1 MISLLKHEPRP
12 KDIDE
17 EASNNL
23 ENNPKHFF
31 VHWKALLG
39 MLLRTVPYLDVH
51 KAGMPPVDSTSRKS
65 SASEF
70 YNEVMPQWLE
80 SLSSID
86 LCPDFD
92 FLWLV
97 MFCFVCLGKLHK

>member
-39 MLLRTVPYLDVH
+39 MLLRTAPYLDEH

-65 SASEF
+65 LVVKKTVNLIRQCRRYFNQGLVQITGNFSTDKTSC
-70 YNEVMPQWLE
+70 EV
-80 SLSSID
+80 
-86 LCPDFD
+86 
-92 FLWLV
+92 
-97 MFCFVCLGKLHK
+97 

>member
-39 MLLRTVPYLDVH
+39 MLLRTAPYLDEH
-51 KAGMPPVDSTSRKS
+51 KAGMPSVDSTSRKS
-65 SASEF
+65 SVMKKTANLIRQCRRYFNQDLVQIAGNFSTDKTSC
-70 YNEVMPQWLE
+70 EVWNM
-80 SLSSID
+80 
-86 LCPDFD
+86 
-92 FLWLV
+92 V
-97 MFCFVCLGKLHK
+97 